1 MHAKNRARTI
11 YAHVRDG
18 MVCKPKVSHLWLA
31 LLAYCLLTIV
41 LTYPVAFTV
50 PSAPA
55 GNESGDRFEYVWALW
70 WTKEALLDLHTSP
83 ANLTMLYYPYGA
95 HHPLLLSDAFFIV
108 ACLPL
113 VLLSGPVVAYNLY
126 FLGSFVLTGFATYL
140 LCYSVTRRRWPS
152 FLGGVVFAFLPFRYL
167 HGAEGHLNLL
177 STLSQGIWRFSSTRT

>member
-1 MHAKNRARTI
+1 
-11 YAHVRDG
+11 